1 MMEGKKNWD
10 NNENEIRFKCYEMIM
25 MFYVSLMKSDL
36 PENEKIRYI
45 GEPLVVITSSLSA
58 SQLAILSKVV
68 MRLSKEYIKLHE
80 DMRDLDKEIK
90 YILNLKN

>member
-1 MMEGKKNWD
+1 
-10 NNENEIRFKCYEMIM
+10 MIM

-68 MRLSKEYIKLHE
+68 MRLTKEYIKLNE
-80 DMRDLDKEIK
+80 DMRDIDKQIK

>member
-1 MMEGKKNWD
+1 MMEGNKNWD
-10 NNENEIRFKCYEMIM
+10 NKENEIRFKCYEMIM
-25 MFYVSLMKSDL
+25 MFYISLMKSDL

-68 MRLSKEYIKLHE
+68 MKLSQEYIKLND

>member
-68 MRLSKEYIKLHE
+68 MRLSKEYIKLNE